1 MKLLTQSEFA
11 RQLKITRQAVH
22 DAKKKGLLDII
33 KKGKREYV
41 NIDGYKTVQY
51 IKNDNSQRKFP
62 DKNTAYKK
70 QKKTGKNK
78 DKETKIIIEE
88 KNNLDIKD
96 LNTIDLNIKD
106 SDTIDLAYR
115 RARAAA
121 KIEEVQKRKLE
132 NAYKRGELVSRE
144 KVYDYI
150 MFFLDRVFR
159 GLELMGNTFLS
170 DTAHKI
176 ITAGKITPAVRKRW
190 TDEMLSKIDNA
201 KKQVI
206 KHIKT
211 IEKEQA
217 K

>member
-1 MKLLTQSEFA
+1 MACGWSLC
-11 RQLKITRQAVH
+11 
-22 DAKKKGLLDII
+22 GLVF
-33 KKGKREYV
+33 R
-41 NIDGYKTVQY
+41 
-51 IKNDNSQRKFP
+51 P
-62 DKNTAYKK
+62 YKK
-70 QKKTGKNK
+70 QKKRGKNK

-88 KNNLDIKD
+88 KNN
-96 LNTIDLNIKD
+96 LNIKD

-132 NAYKRGELVSRE
+132 NAYKRGELISRE

-190 TDEMLSKIDNA
+190 TDEILSKIDNS

>member
-41 NIDGYKTVQY
+41 NLDGYKTIQY

-70 QKKTGKNK
+70 QKKKGKTK
-78 DKETKIIIEE
+78 DKEKKVITKEE
-88 KNNLDIKD
+88 
-96 LNTIDLNIKD
+96 IDLNIKI
-106 SDTIDLAYR
+106 SDTIDFAYR
-115 RARAAA
+115 KARAAA

-132 NAYKRGELVSRE
+132 NAYKRGELISRE

-159 GLELMGNTFLS
+159 GLELTGNTFLS

-176 ITAGKITPAVRKRW
+176 IIAGKITPAVRKRW
-190 TDEMLSKIDNA
+190 TDEILSKIDNA